1 VLFEGR
7 DNYGRL
13 QPLLGTLNEGSLA
26 WFEPITENPM
36 VNDVEIWE
44 VYNATEDA
52 HPIHLHL
59 VAFQILNRES
69 FAGEVSEKEQP
80 QHNGAEGVGGLLSD
94 VVLGGDSAGPAANEA
109 GWKDTAVML
118 PGQVTRV
125 VARFDRE
132 GRYVWHCH
140 ILSHEDHEM
149 MRPYYVGPM
158 PDDIVYTM
166 PEPSAAHPTEVALGQ
181 NIPNPFNPTTR
192 ISFSLVENA
201 GVELAI
207 YNVAGQRVRSLVNS
221 VYPSGDHVVEWD
233 GRDERGNGVTSG
245 VYFYRLKTGELEITR
260 KMMMIK

>member
-1 VLFEGR
+1 
-7 DNYGRL
+7 
-13 QPLLGTLNEGSLA
+13 
-26 WFEPITENPM
+26 
-36 VNDVEIWE
+36 
-44 VYNATEDA
+44 
-52 HPIHLHL
+52 
-59 VAFQILNRES
+59 
-69 FAGEVSEKEQP
+69 
-80 QHNGAEGVGGLLSD
+80 
-94 VVLGGDSAGPAANEA
+94 
-109 GWKDTAVML
+109 
-118 PGQVTRV
+118 
-125 VARFDRE
+125 
-132 GRYVWHCH
+132 
-140 ILSHEDHEM
+140 
-149 MRPYYVGPM
+149 
-158 PDDIVYTM
+158 M